1 MLPAAAAIGGKKEP
15 IRPYLNSCIRCP
27 FTLAFT
33 HIKTII
39 LTTNMSP
46 KSLEVGD
53 GERRELKL
61 NGNLINSEVRKNQG
75 SLLIQMQTG
84 SQ

>member
-1 MLPAAAAIGGKKEP
+1 MLPAAVAIGGKKEP